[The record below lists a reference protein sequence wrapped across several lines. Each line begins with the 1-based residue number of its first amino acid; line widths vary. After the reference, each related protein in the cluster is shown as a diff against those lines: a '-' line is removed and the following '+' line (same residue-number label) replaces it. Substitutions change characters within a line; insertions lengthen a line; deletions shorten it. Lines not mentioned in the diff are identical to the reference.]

1 MYNTAVWLDK
11 VKKTY
16 GDDLHI
22 TWKNFSL
29 EQNAFTLKQKAD
41 GASSD
46 WKVWDDEDATQRRS
60 LIAQI
65 AAEAARRQGEELH
78 AKFHLEL
85 LTARHGGEGR
95 IPLNQEEP
103 ILEIAASVGLD
114 TARMREDMKDPEL
127 RKIIGDDHEGA
138 VSEGIFGTPT
148 YVFENGNSAY
158 LKAFIPDD
166 EDAVAAFEHYIAIAN
181 HRNYFG
187 EIKRPQPPWPKGV
200 LD

>member
-1 MYNTAVWLDK
+1 MWLDK
-11 VKKTY
+11 VKKAY
-16 GDDLHI
+16 GDDLRV

-41 GASSD
+41 GTDSD
-46 WKVWDDEDATQRRS
+46 WKVWEQDDAAQGRS
-60 LIAQI
+60 LVAQI
-65 AAEAARRQGEELH
+65 AAEAARRQGADLH
-78 AKFHLEL
+78 AKFHLAL

-95 IPLNQEEP
+95 IPLNREEP
-103 ILEIAASVGLD
+103 ILELAASVGLD
-114 TARMREDMKDPEL
+114 TARMREDMQDPEI
-127 RKIIGDDHEGA
+127 RKIIGADHEGA
-138 VSEGIFGTPT
+138 VAEGIFGTPT

-158 LKAFIPDD
+158 LKAFIPED

-200 LD
+200 LG

>member
-11 VKKTY
+11 VKRTY

-29 EQNAFTLKQKAD
+29 EQNAFTLKQKAEGGD
-41 GASSD
+41 SD
-46 WKVWDDEDATQRRS
+46 WKVWEQEDASQGRS
-60 LIAQI
+60 LTAQI
-65 AAEAARRQGEELH
+65 AAEAARRQGEEQH
-78 AKFHLEL
+78 AAFHLAL
-85 LTARHGGEGR
+85 LTARHGGDGR
-95 IPLNQEEP
+95 ISLSDEEP
-103 ILEIAASVGLD
+103 MLELAGSLGLD
-114 TARMREDMKDPEL
+114 TARMREDMRDPEL
-127 RKIIGDDHEGA
+127 RNSIGNDHEEA
-138 VSEGIFGTPT
+138 VSQGIFGTPT
-148 YVFENGNSAY
+148 YVFENGNTAY

-166 EDAVAAFEHYIAIAN
+166 EDAVAAFEHYMAIAN